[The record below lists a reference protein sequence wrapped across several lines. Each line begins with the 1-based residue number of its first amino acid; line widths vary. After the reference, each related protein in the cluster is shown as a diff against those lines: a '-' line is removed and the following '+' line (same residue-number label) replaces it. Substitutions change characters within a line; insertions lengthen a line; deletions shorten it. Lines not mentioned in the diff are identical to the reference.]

1 MSEKESKKSK
11 KMGRPPVENPATERL
26 PMVRVTPEKLQ
37 SYREKAKQEGKSF
50 SEWVR
55 CALDKALKR
64 K

>member
-1 MSEKESKKSK
+1 
-11 KMGRPPVENPATERL
+11 MGRPPIENPATEKL

-37 SYREKAKQEGKSF
+37 GYKDKAKQEEKSF